1 MSTIKVKDMCPA
13 FVTNADAIALDM
25 AVRKAL
31 NENLPITLDLHG
43 VNSITSS
50 FFNSSFGGWY
60 EDYDE
65 SLLRDK
71 VIITNYTPR
80 LAESLR
86 NYIKNCKKLTHK

>member
-1 MSTIKVKDMCPA
+1 MLIIKVRDMCPT

-31 NENLPITLDLHG
+31 NEDLPITLDLHD

-65 SLLRDK
+65 GLLREK
-71 VIITNYTPR
+71 VVITNYTPR

-86 NYIKNCKKLTHK
+86 SYIKNCKKLTRK